1 MSKEKDQNSENKNYL
16 LDILNFEL
24 IPYDKIKNE
33 NYLPAI
39 QKSITQ
45 MNEEFSK
52 IISDKS
58 PLNLS
63 NFEKS
68 TFLFDQL
75 KIIYN
80 NKRRSDS
87 LDEDNLNKEEID
99 KLINETELS
108 IYTNKDL
115 FKKFKDIKEDELKTT
130 EDKYVYK
137 FHMRKFLENG
147 MFIADNEEK
156 LKKLKEIKINMASLI
171 SKYETNLIKDTNKF
185 ELNVNNEEDM
195 KEFPESIKTIARNLS
210 KEKGY
215 ENGYCFNLKFPSYS
229 PFMMYCCNRE
239 LRKKMYYAYNTKCYG
254 GENSNIELLS
264 EIVDLRQE
272 MAHIL
277 GFKNYNEYILSNR
290 MAKNEENINKFLQS
304 IIDKA
309 YPKAKKEYETLLNFA
324 KEYEKEN
331 NGNKNELDNLEL
343 WDVSYYSDKLKK
355 KLYNI
360 DSEELRKYF
369 PLNKVFE
376 KLFNLIYDLFEIKI
390 EKEEK
395 IKLFHNDIITFSM
408 WYKNNKMGYFYF
420 DLFPRNE
427 KTMGGWVYSLK
438 PKIMNKLP
446 IVGVNA
452 NIRKSATNKIEDTN
466 LSLWEAETIF
476 HETGHSL
483 HVILSE
489 TNYKSITGINV
500 LWDFLEMPSQLM
512 EEFFYEKKML
522 KEFDIPE
529 DLIERILK
537 VKNYNIGIGT
547 IRQIEFSKID
557 IKLHSG
563 IFKKGDDIEQFEKK
577 YGISVFKKPEGTC
590 IFCAFSHIFN
600 ATYDYSC
607 GYYSYMW
614 AEVLALDAYD
624 EFKKNENKK
633 EVAEK
638 YRKWILSKGGSD
650 DPEELFKKFKGRDFS
665 IEPFLKSK
673 GFIE

>member
-1 MSKEKDQNSENKNYL
+1 MSKGQSQNKNYL
-16 LDILNFEL
+16 LDILDYEL

-33 NYLPAI
+33 DYLPAF
-39 QKSITQ
+39 QKSITI
-45 MNEEFSK
+45 MNDEFSK
-52 IISDKS
+52 IISQKT

-63 NFEKS
+63 SFEKS

-75 KIIYN
+75 KSIYN

-87 LDEDNLNKEEID
+87 LDEENLHKEEID

-115 FKKFKDIKEDELKTT
+115 FNKFKELKEDEFKTT
-130 EDKYVYK
+130 EEKYVFK

-147 MFIADNEEK
+147 MFISENTEK
-156 LKKLKEIKINMASLI
+156 LERLKEIKIKMASLI

-185 ELNVNNEEDM
+185 ELNITNEEDM
-195 KEFPESIKTIARNLS
+195 KEFPESIKTIAKKCS

-215 ENGYCFNLKFPSYS
+215 ESGYCFTLKFPSYS
-229 PFMMYCCNRE
+229 PFMTYCCNRE
-239 LRKKMYYAYNTKCYG
+239 LRKKMYYAYNSKCYG
-254 GENSNIELLS
+254 GENSNIDLLS
-264 EIVDLRQE
+264 EIVELRQE

-277 GFKNYNEYILSNR
+277 GFNNYNEYILSNR
-290 MAKNEENINKFLQS
+290 MAKNEENIKKFQQS

-309 YPKAKKEYETLLNFA
+309 LPKAKEEYETLFNFA
-324 KEYEKEN
+324 KEYEKTN
-331 NGNKNELDNLEL
+331 NGKENALDNLEY
-343 WDVSYYSDKLKK
+343 WDLSYYSDKLKK

-376 KLFNLIYDLFEIKI
+376 ILFKLIYDLFEIKI
-390 EKEEK
+390 DREEK

-408 WYKNNKMGYFYF
+408 SYKNNKMGYFYF

-438 PKIMNKLP
+438 PKIINKLP

-452 NIRKSATNKIEDTN
+452 NIRRAATNKIEDTL

-483 HVILSE
+483 HIILSE

-512 EEFFYEKKML
+512 EQFFYEKEIL
-522 KEFDIPE
+522 KQFDIPE

-557 IKLHSG
+557 IMLHSG
-563 IFKKGDDIEQFEKK
+563 IFKKGDNIEEFERK
-577 YGISVFKKPEGTC
+577 YAISVFKKPEGTC
-590 IFCAFSHIFN
+590 HFCAFSHIFN

-614 AEVLALDAYD
+614 AEVLAFDAYD
-624 EFKKNENKK
+624 EFRKSDNKK
-633 EVAEK
+633 EVAER
-638 YRKWILSKGGSD
+638 YRKLILSKGGSD

-665 IEPFLKSK
+665 IEPFLRDK

>member
-1 MSKEKDQNSENKNYL
+1 MSEEQTQNKNYL
-16 LDILNFEL
+16 LDILNYEL
-24 IPYDKIKNE
+24 IPYDKIQNGD
-33 NYLPAI
+33 YLPAF
-39 QKSITQ
+39 QKSIND
-45 MNEEFSK
+45 MNESFSK
-52 IISDKS
+52 IISEKT

-68 TFLFDQL
+68 TFLFVQI
-75 KIIYN
+75 KTIYN

-87 LDEDNLNKEEID
+87 LDEENLHKEEID

-115 FKKFKDIKEDELKTT
+115 FKKFKELKKD
-130 EDKYVYK
+130 EFKKKEEKYVYK
-137 FHMRKFLENG
+137 YHMRKFLENG

-156 LKKLKEIKINMASLI
+156 LKKLKEIKIKIAALI

-185 ELNVNNEEDM
+185 DLNITNEEDM
-195 KEFPESIKTIARNLS
+195 KEFPESIKTIAKNCS

-215 ENGYCFNLKFPSYS
+215 ESGYCFTLKFPSYS

-239 LRKKMYYAYNTKCYG
+239 LRKKMYYAYNSKCYG
-254 GENSNIELLS
+254 GENSNIEIMS
-264 EIVDLRQE
+264 EIVELRQE
-272 MAHIL
+272 MSHIL
-277 GFKNYNEYILSNR
+277 GFKNYNEYVLSNR
-290 MAKNEENINKFLQS
+290 MAKNEENIDKFHES
-304 IIDKA
+304 IIEKA
-309 YPKAKKEYETLLNFA
+309 LPKAKKEYETLLNFA

-331 NGNKNELDNLEL
+331 NKNDIETLEL
-343 WDVSYYSDKLKK
+343 WDLSYYSDKLKK

-369 PLNKVFE
+369 PLNKVFQV
-376 KLFNLIYDLFEIKI
+376 LFKLIYDLLEIKI
-390 EKEEK
+390 EKEDK
-395 IKLFHNDIITFSM
+395 IKLFHDDIITFSM
-408 WYKNNKMGYFYF
+408 RYKNNKIGYFYF

-438 PKIMNKLP
+438 PKIINKLP

-452 NIRKSATNKIEDTN
+452 NNRRSVTNKIEETF
-466 LSLWEAETIF
+466 LSLREAETIF

-483 HVILSE
+483 HIILSE
-489 TNYKSITGINV
+489 TSYKSITGINV
-500 LWDFLEMPSQLM
+500 LWDFLETPSQLM
-512 EEFFYEKKML
+512 EEFFYEEEIL
-522 KEFDIPE
+522 KQFDIPQ

-537 VKNYNIGIGT
+537 AKNYNIGIGT
-547 IRQIEFSKID
+547 IRQIEYSNID

-563 IFKKGDDIEQFEKK
+563 IFKKGDNIEEFEKK
-577 YGISVFKKPEGTC
+577 YGIPLFKKPEGTC

-624 EFKKNENKK
+624 EFSKSKNKK

-638 YRKWILSKGGSD
+638 YKKWILSKGGSD
-650 DPEELFKKFKGRDFS
+650 DPEELFRQFKGRDFS
-665 IEPFLKSK
+665 IEPFLRKK

>member
-1 MSKEKDQNSENKNYL
+1 MSEEQSQNKNYL
-16 LDILNFEL
+16 LDILDYEL

-33 NYLPAI
+33 DYLPAF
-39 QKSITQ
+39 QKSITI
-45 MNEEFSK
+45 MNDEFSK
-52 IISDKS
+52 IIYQKT

-63 NFEKS
+63 SFEKS

-75 KIIYN
+75 KSIYN

-87 LDEDNLNKEEID
+87 LDEENLHKEEID

-115 FKKFKDIKEDELKTT
+115 FNKFKELKEDEFKTT
-130 EDKYVYK
+130 EEKYVFK

-147 MFIADNEEK
+147 MFISENTEK
-156 LKKLKEIKINMASLI
+156 LERLKEIKIKMASLI

-185 ELNVNNEEDM
+185 ELNITNEEDM
-195 KEFPESIKTIARNLS
+195 KEFPESIKTIAKKCS

-215 ENGYCFNLKFPSYS
+215 ESGYCFTLKFPSYS
-229 PFMMYCCNRE
+229 PFMTYCCNRE
-239 LRKKMYYAYNTKCYG
+239 LRKKMYYAYNSKCYG
-254 GENSNIELLS
+254 GENSNIDLLS
-264 EIVDLRQE
+264 EIVELRQE

-277 GFKNYNEYILSNR
+277 GFNNYNEYILSNR
-290 MAKNEENINKFLQS
+290 MAKNEENIKKFQQS

-309 YPKAKKEYETLLNFA
+309 LPKAKEEYETLFNFA
-324 KEYEKEN
+324 KEYEKTN
-331 NGNKNELDNLEL
+331 NGKENALDNLEY
-343 WDVSYYSDKLKK
+343 WDLSYYSDKLKK

-376 KLFNLIYDLFEIKI
+376 ILFKLIYDLFEIKI
-390 EKEEK
+390 DREEK

-408 WYKNNKMGYFYF
+408 SYKNNKMGYFYF

-438 PKIMNKLP
+438 PKIINKLP

-452 NIRKSATNKIEDTN
+452 NIRRAATNKIEDTL

-483 HVILSE
+483 HIILSE

-512 EEFFYEKKML
+512 EQFFYEKEIL
-522 KEFDIPE
+522 KQFDIPE

-557 IKLHSG
+557 IMLHSG
-563 IFKKGDDIEQFEKK
+563 IFKKGDNIEEFERK
-577 YGISVFKKPEGTC
+577 YAISVFKKPEGTC
-590 IFCAFSHIFN
+590 HFCAFSHIFN

-614 AEVLALDAYD
+614 AEVLAFDAYD
-624 EFKKNENKK
+624 EFRKSDNKK
-633 EVAEK
+633 EVAER
-638 YRKWILSKGGSD
+638 YRKLILSKGGSD

-665 IEPFLKSK
+665 IEPFLRDK

>member
-1 MSKEKDQNSENKNYL
+1 MSDKEINKNIL
-16 LDILNFEL
+16 LDILTYEL

-33 NYLPAI
+33 DYLPAF
-39 QKSITQ
+39 QESINI
-45 MNEEFSK
+45 MKDKFSK
-52 IISDKS
+52 LISDNS
-58 PLNLS
+58 PLDLS
-63 NFEKS
+63 AFEAS
-68 TFLFDQL
+68 TFLFDQI

-87 LDEDNLNKEEID
+87 LDEKDLHKEEID
-99 KLINETELS
+99 KLINETELY
-108 IYTNKDL
+108 IYTNKDI
-115 FKKFKDIKEDELKTT
+115 FKKFKELKEEEFKTT
-130 EDKYVYK
+130 EEKYAYK

-147 MFIADNEEK
+147 MFIEVEENLEK
-156 LKKLKEIKINMASLI
+156 LKKIKIKLASLI

-185 ELNVNNEEDM
+185 ELNITNEEDM
-195 KEFPESIKTIARNLS
+195 KEFPESIKTIAKKYS

-215 ENGYCFNLKFPSYS
+215 DTGYCFTLKYPSYS
-229 PFMMYCCNRE
+229 PFMIYCCNRE

-254 GENSNIELLS
+254 GENSNIELLA
-264 EIVDLRQE
+264 EIVELRQE
-272 MAHIL
+272 MAHLL

-290 MAKNEENINKFLQS
+290 MAKNEENINKFFET
-304 IIDKA
+304 IVDKA
-309 YPKAKKEYETLLNFA
+309 LPKAKKEYETLLNFA
-324 KEYEKEN
+324 KDYEKEN
-331 NGNKNELDNLEL
+331 NKKEIDSLEY
-343 WDVSYYSDKLKK
+343 WDLSYYSDKLKK

-395 IKLFHNDIITFSM
+395 IKLFHDDIITFSM
-408 WYKNNKMGYFYF
+408 WYKNNKIGYFYF

-452 NIRKSATNKIEDTN
+452 NIRRSVTNKIEDTL
-466 LSLWEAETIF
+466 LSLGEAETIF

-483 HVILSE
+483 HIILSE
-489 TNYKSITGINV
+489 TNFKSITGINV

-512 EEFFYEKKML
+512 EEFFYEEGML
-522 KEFDIPE
+522 KQFDIPQ

-537 VKNYNIGIGT
+537 VKNYNIGIAT

-563 IFKKGDDIEQFEKK
+563 IFKKGDNIEDFERK

-614 AEVLALDAYD
+614 AEVLAFDAYD
-624 EFKKNENKK
+624 EFRKNENKK
-633 EVAEK
+633 EIAK
-638 YRKWILSKGGSD
+638 RYREWILSKGGSD
-650 DPEELFKKFKGRDFS
+650 DPERLFKEFKGRDFS
-665 IEPFLKSK
+665 IEPFLKRK

>member
-1 MSKEKDQNSENKNYL
+1 MSDKEINKNIL
-16 LDILNFEL
+16 LDILTYEL

-33 NYLPAI
+33 DYLPAF
-39 QKSITQ
+39 QESINI
-45 MNEEFSK
+45 MKDKFSK
-52 IISDKS
+52 LISDNS
-58 PLNLS
+58 PLDLS
-63 NFEKS
+63 AFEAS
-68 TFLFDQL
+68 TFLFDQI

-87 LDEDNLNKEEID
+87 LDEKDLHKEEID
-99 KLINETELS
+99 KLINETELY
-108 IYTNKDL
+108 IYTNKDI
-115 FKKFKDIKEDELKTT
+115 FKKFKELKEEEFKTT
-130 EDKYVYK
+130 EEKYAYK

-147 MFIADNEEK
+147 MFIEVEENLEK
-156 LKKLKEIKINMASLI
+156 LKKIKIKLASLI

-185 ELNVNNEEDM
+185 ELNITNEEDM
-195 KEFPESIKTIARNLS
+195 KEFPESIKTIAKKYS

-215 ENGYCFNLKFPSYS
+215 DTGYCFTLKYPSYS
-229 PFMMYCCNRE
+229 PFMIYCCNRE

-254 GENSNIELLS
+254 GENSNIELLA
-264 EIVDLRQE
+264 EIVELRQE
-272 MAHIL
+272 MAHLL

-290 MAKNEENINKFLQS
+290 MAKNEENINKFFET
-304 IIDKA
+304 IVDKA
-309 YPKAKKEYETLLNFA
+309 LPKAKKEYETLLNFA
-324 KEYEKEN
+324 KDYEKEN
-331 NGNKNELDNLEL
+331 NKKEIDSLEY
-343 WDVSYYSDKLKK
+343 WDLSYYSDKLKK

-395 IKLFHNDIITFSM
+395 IKLFHDDIITFSM
-408 WYKNNKMGYFYF
+408 WYKNNKIGYFYF

-452 NIRKSATNKIEDTN
+452 NIRRSVTNKIEDTL
-466 LSLWEAETIF
+466 LSLGEAETIF

-483 HVILSE
+483 HIILSE
-489 TNYKSITGINV
+489 TNFKSITGINV

-512 EEFFYEKKML
+512 EEFFYEEGML
-522 KEFDIPE
+522 KQFDIPQ

-537 VKNYNIGIGT
+537 VKNYNIGIAT

-563 IFKKGDDIEQFEKK
+563 IFKKGDNIEDFERK

-614 AEVLALDAYD
+614 AEVLAFDAYD
-624 EFKKNENKK
+624 EFRKNENKK
-633 EVAEK
+633 EVAK
-638 YRKWILSKGGSD
+638 RYREWILSKGGSD
-650 DPEELFKKFKGRDFS
+650 DPERLFKEFKGRDFS
-665 IEPFLKSK
+665 IEPFLKRK

>member
-1 MSKEKDQNSENKNYL
+1 MSEDSNQNIHKNYL
-16 LDILNFEL
+16 LDILNYEL

-33 NYLPAI
+33 DYLPAF
-39 QKSITQ
+39 QKSIEII
-45 MNEEFSK
+45 NEEFSK
-52 IISDKS
+52 IVSKTT

-63 NFEKS
+63 DFEKS
-68 TFLFDQL
+68 TFLFDQI
-75 KIIYN
+75 KSIYN

-87 LDEDNLNKEEID
+87 LDEDNLHKEEID

-108 IYTNKDL
+108 IYTNKSL
-115 FKKFKDIKEDELKTT
+115 FNKFKELKEDDFKTK
-130 EDKYVYK
+130 EEKYVYK

-147 MFIADNEEK
+147 MLISDDEEK
-156 LKKLKEIKINMASLI
+156 LQKLKQLKIKIASLI

-185 ELNVNNEEDM
+185 ELNIINEEDM
-195 KEFPESIKTIARNLS
+195 KEFPESIKIIAKKCS

-215 ENGYCFNLKFPSYS
+215 ESGYCFTLKYPSYS
-229 PFMMYCCNRE
+229 PFMMYCSNRE
-239 LRKKMYYAYNTKCYG
+239 LRKKMYYAYNSKCFG
-254 GENSNIELLS
+254 GENSNIEIMS
-264 EIVDLRQE
+264 EIVELRQE

-290 MAKNEENINKFLQS
+290 MAKNEDNVNNFHKS
-304 IIDKA
+304 IIEKA
-309 YPKAKKEYETLLNFA
+309 LPKAKKEYNNLLNFA
-324 KEYEKEN
+324 REYEKEN
-331 NGNKNELDNLEL
+331 NGNEIEILEL

-408 WYKNNKMGYFYF
+408 WYKDNKIGYFYF

-438 PKIMNKLP
+438 PKIINKLP

-452 NIRKSATNKIEDTN
+452 NIRKSITNKIEDTL
-466 LSLWEAETIF
+466 LSLYEAETIF

-483 HVILSE
+483 HIILSE

-512 EEFFYEKKML
+512 EEFFMEEEML
-522 KEFDIPE
+522 KQFDIPQ
-529 DLIERILK
+529 DIIEKILK
-537 VKNYNIGIGT
+537 LKNFNIGIGT
-547 IRQIEFSKID
+547 IRQIEFSLID

-563 IFKKGDDIEQFEKK
+563 IFKKGDNIEEFEKK

-614 AEVLALDAYD
+614 AEVLALDGYD
-624 EFKKNENKK
+624 EFAKNKDKK
-633 EVAEK
+633 EVAER

-650 DPEELFKKFKGRDFS
+650 DPEELFRQFKGRDFS
-665 IEPFLKSK
+665 IEPFLKKK

>member
-1 MSKEKDQNSENKNYL
+1 MSDEHKNYL
-16 LDILNFEL
+16 LDILNYEL

-33 NYLPAI
+33 DYLPAF
-39 QKSITQ
+39 QKSIAD
-45 MNEEFSK
+45 MNNEFSK
-52 IISDKS
+52 LISDNS

-63 NFEKS
+63 AFEKS

-75 KIIYN
+75 KTIYN

-87 LDEDNLNKEEID
+87 LDEENLHKEEID

-115 FKKFKDIKEDELKTT
+115 FNKFKQLKEDEFKTT
-130 EDKYVYK
+130 EEKYVYK
-137 FHMRKFLENG
+137 FHIRKFLENG
-147 MFIADNEEK
+147 MFISENEEK
-156 LKKLKEIKINMASLI
+156 LKKLKEIKVKMASLI

-185 ELNVNNEEDM
+185 ELNVTNEEDM
-195 KEFPESIKTIARNLS
+195 KEFPESIKTIAKNLS

-215 ENGYCFNLKFPSYS
+215 ENGYCFNLKYPSYS

-254 GENSNIELLS
+254 GENSNIELLA
-264 EIVDLRQE
+264 EIVELRQE
-272 MAHIL
+272 LSHIL

-290 MAKNEENINKFLQS
+290 MAKNEENINKFQQS

-309 YPKAKKEYETLLNFA
+309 LPKAKKEYEILLNFA
-324 KEYEKEN
+324 KEYEAEN
-331 NGNKNELDNLEL
+331 NKNEINNLEL
-343 WDVSYYSDKLKK
+343 WDLSYYSNKLKK
-355 KLYNI
+355 KFYNI

-369 PLNKVFE
+369 PLNKVF
-376 KLFNLIYDLFEIKI
+376 KILFDLVYDLFEIKI

-395 IKLFHNDIITFSM
+395 VKLFHNDIITFSM
-408 WYKNNKMGYFYF
+408 WYKNNKIGYFYF

-438 PKIMNKLP
+438 PKIINKLP

-452 NIRKSATNKIEDTN
+452 NIRRSTTNKIDEAL
-466 LSLWEAETIF
+466 LSIYEAETIF

-483 HVILSE
+483 HIILSE

-512 EEFFYEKKML
+512 EEFFYEKEIL
-522 KEFDIPE
+522 KKFEIPD
-529 DLIERILK
+529 DLIEKIIK
-537 VKNYNIGIGT
+537 VKNFNVGIGT

-563 IFKKGDDIEQFEKK
+563 IFKKGDNIEEFEKK

-614 AEVLALDAYD
+614 AEVLAYDAYD
-624 EFKKNENKK
+624 EFAKNKNKK
-633 EVAEK
+633 EVAEN

-665 IEPFLKSK
+665 IEPFLRKK

>member
-1 MSKEKDQNSENKNYL
+1 MSEEQSQNKNYL
-16 LDILNFEL
+16 LDILDYEL

-33 NYLPAI
+33 DYLPAF
-39 QKSITQ
+39 QKSITI
-45 MNEEFSK
+45 MNDEFSK
-52 IISDKS
+52 IISQKT

-63 NFEKS
+63 SFEKS

-75 KIIYN
+75 KSIYN

-87 LDEDNLNKEEID
+87 LDEENLHKEEID

-115 FKKFKDIKEDELKTT
+115 FNKFKELKEDEFKTT
-130 EDKYVYK
+130 EEKYVFK

-147 MFIADNEEK
+147 MFISENTEK
-156 LKKLKEIKINMASLI
+156 LERLKEIKIKMASLI

-185 ELNVNNEEDM
+185 ELNITNEEDM
-195 KEFPESIKTIARNLS
+195 KEFPESIKTIAKKCS

-215 ENGYCFNLKFPSYS
+215 ESGYCFTLKFPSYS
-229 PFMMYCCNRE
+229 PFMTYCCNRE
-239 LRKKMYYAYNTKCYG
+239 LRKKMYYAYNSKCYG
-254 GENSNIELLS
+254 GENSNIDLLS
-264 EIVDLRQE
+264 EIVELRQE

-277 GFKNYNEYILSNR
+277 GFNNYNEYILSNR
-290 MAKNEENINKFLQS
+290 MAKNEENIKKFQQS

-309 YPKAKKEYETLLNFA
+309 LPKAKEEYETLFNFA
-324 KEYEKEN
+324 KEYEKTN
-331 NGNKNELDNLEL
+331 NGKENALDNLEY
-343 WDVSYYSDKLKK
+343 WDLSYYSDKLKK

-376 KLFNLIYDLFEIKI
+376 ILFKLIYDLFEIKI
-390 EKEEK
+390 DREEK

-408 WYKNNKMGYFYF
+408 SYKNNKMGYFYF

-438 PKIMNKLP
+438 PKIINKLP

-452 NIRKSATNKIEDTN
+452 NIRRAATNKIEDTL

-483 HVILSE
+483 HIILSE

-512 EEFFYEKKML
+512 EQFFYEKEIL
-522 KEFDIPE
+522 KQFDIPE

-557 IKLHSG
+557 IMLHSG
-563 IFKKGDDIEQFEKK
+563 IFKKGDNIEEFERK
-577 YGISVFKKPEGTC
+577 YAISVFKRPEGTC
-590 IFCAFSHIFN
+590 HFCAFSHIFN

-614 AEVLALDAYD
+614 AEVLAFDAYD
-624 EFKKNENKK
+624 EFRKSDNKK
-633 EVAEK
+633 EVAER
-638 YRKWILSKGGSD
+638 YRKLILSKGGSD
-650 DPEELFKKFKGRDFS
+650 DPEELFKKFKGREFS
-665 IEPFLKSK
+665 IEPFLRDK

>member
-1 MSKEKDQNSENKNYL
+1 MSDEHKNYL
-16 LDILNFEL
+16 LDILNYEL

-33 NYLPAI
+33 DYLPAF
-39 QKSITQ
+39 QKSIAD
-45 MNEEFSK
+45 MNNEFSK
-52 IISDKS
+52 LISDNS
-58 PLNLS
+58 PLNLAS
-63 NFEKS
+63 FEKS

-75 KIIYN
+75 KTIYN

-87 LDEDNLNKEEID
+87 LDEENLHKEEID

-115 FKKFKDIKEDELKTT
+115 FNKFKQLKEDEFKTT
-130 EDKYVYK
+130 EEKYVYK
-137 FHMRKFLENG
+137 FHIRKFLENG
-147 MFIADNEEK
+147 MFISENEEK
-156 LKKLKEIKINMASLI
+156 LKKLKEIKVKMASLI

-185 ELNVNNEEDM
+185 ELNVTNEEDM
-195 KEFPESIKTIARNLS
+195 KEFPESIKTIAKNLS

-215 ENGYCFNLKFPSYS
+215 ENGYCFNLKYPSYS

-254 GENSNIELLS
+254 GENSNIELLA
-264 EIVDLRQE
+264 EIVELRQE
-272 MAHIL
+272 LSHIL

-290 MAKNEENINKFLQS
+290 MAKNEENINKFQQS

-309 YPKAKKEYETLLNFA
+309 LPKAKKEYEILLNFA
-324 KEYEKEN
+324 KEYEAEN
-331 NGNKNELDNLEL
+331 NKNEINNLEL
-343 WDVSYYSDKLKK
+343 WDLSYYSNKLKK
-355 KLYNI
+355 KFYNI

-369 PLNKVFE
+369 PLNKVF
-376 KLFNLIYDLFEIKI
+376 KILFDLVYDLFEIKI

-395 IKLFHNDIITFSM
+395 VKLFHNDIITFSM
-408 WYKNNKMGYFYF
+408 WYKNNKIGYFYF

-438 PKIMNKLP
+438 PKIINKLP

-452 NIRKSATNKIEDTN
+452 NIRRSTTNKIDEAL
-466 LSLWEAETIF
+466 LSLYEAETIF

-483 HVILSE
+483 HIILSE

-512 EEFFYEKKML
+512 EEFFYEKEIL
-522 KEFDIPE
+522 KKFEIPD
-529 DLIERILK
+529 DLIEKIIK
-537 VKNYNIGIGT
+537 VKNFNVGIGT

-563 IFKKGDDIEQFEKK
+563 IFKKGDNIEEFEKK

-614 AEVLALDAYD
+614 AEVLAYDAYD
-624 EFKKNENKK
+624 EFAKNKNKK
-633 EVAEK
+633 EVAEN

-665 IEPFLKSK
+665 IEPFLRKK

>member
-1 MSKEKDQNSENKNYL
+1 MSDKEINKNIL
-16 LDILNFEL
+16 LDILTYEL

-33 NYLPAI
+33 DYLPAF
-39 QKSITQ
+39 QESINI
-45 MNEEFSK
+45 MKDKFSK
-52 IISDKS
+52 LISDNS
-58 PLNLS
+58 PLDLS
-63 NFEKS
+63 AFEAS
-68 TFLFDQL
+68 TFLFDQV

-87 LDEDNLNKEEID
+87 LDEKDLHKEEID
-99 KLINETELS
+99 KLINETELY
-108 IYTNKDL
+108 IYTNKDI
-115 FKKFKDIKEDELKTT
+115 FKKFKELKEEEFKTT
-130 EDKYVYK
+130 EEKYAYK

-147 MFIADNEEK
+147 MFIEVEENLEK
-156 LKKLKEIKINMASLI
+156 LKKIKIKLASLI

-185 ELNVNNEEDM
+185 ELNITNEEDM
-195 KEFPESIKTIARNLS
+195 KEFPESIKTIAKKYS

-215 ENGYCFNLKFPSYS
+215 DTGYCFTLKYPSYS
-229 PFMMYCCNRE
+229 PFMIYCCNRE

-254 GENSNIELLS
+254 GENSNIELLA
-264 EIVDLRQE
+264 EIVELRQE
-272 MAHIL
+272 MAHLL

-290 MAKNEENINKFLQS
+290 MAKNEENINKFFET
-304 IIDKA
+304 IVDKA
-309 YPKAKKEYETLLNFA
+309 LPKAKKEYETLLNFA
-324 KEYEKEN
+324 KDYEKEN
-331 NGNKNELDNLEL
+331 NKKEIDSLEY
-343 WDVSYYSDKLKK
+343 WDLSYYSDKLKK

-395 IKLFHNDIITFSM
+395 IKLFHDDIITFSM
-408 WYKNNKMGYFYF
+408 WYKNNKIGYFYF

-452 NIRKSATNKIEDTN
+452 NIRRSVTNKIEDTL
-466 LSLWEAETIF
+466 LSLGEAETIF

-483 HVILSE
+483 HIILSE
-489 TNYKSITGINV
+489 TNFKSITGINV

-512 EEFFYEKKML
+512 EEFFYEEGML
-522 KEFDIPE
+522 KQFDIPQ

-537 VKNYNIGIGT
+537 VKNYNIGIAT

-563 IFKKGDDIEQFEKK
+563 IFKKGDNIEDFERK

-614 AEVLALDAYD
+614 AEVLAFDAYD
-624 EFKKNENKK
+624 EFRKNENKK
-633 EVAEK
+633 EVAK
-638 YRKWILSKGGSD
+638 RYREWILSKGGSD
-650 DPEELFKKFKGRDFS
+650 DPERLFKEFKGRDFS
-665 IEPFLKSK
+665 IEPFLKRK

>member
-1 MSKEKDQNSENKNYL
+1 MSKGQSQNKNYL
-16 LDILNFEL
+16 LDILDYEL

-33 NYLPAI
+33 DYLPAF
-39 QKSITQ
+39 QKSITI
-45 MNEEFSK
+45 MNDEFSK
-52 IISDKS
+52 IISQKT

-63 NFEKS
+63 SFEKS

-75 KIIYN
+75 KSIYN

-87 LDEDNLNKEEID
+87 LDEENLHKEEID

-115 FKKFKDIKEDELKTT
+115 FNKFKELKEDEFKTT
-130 EDKYVYK
+130 EEKYVFK

-147 MFIADNEEK
+147 MFISENTEK
-156 LKKLKEIKINMASLI
+156 LERLKEIKIKMASLI

-185 ELNVNNEEDM
+185 ELNITNEEDM
-195 KEFPESIKTIARNLS
+195 KEFPESIKTIAKKCS

-215 ENGYCFNLKFPSYS
+215 ESGYCFTLKFPSYS
-229 PFMMYCCNRE
+229 PFMTYCCNRE
-239 LRKKMYYAYNTKCYG
+239 LRKKMYYAYNSKCYG
-254 GENSNIELLS
+254 GENSNIDLLS
-264 EIVDLRQE
+264 EIVELRQE

-277 GFKNYNEYILSNR
+277 GFNNYNEYILSNR
-290 MAKNEENINKFLQS
+290 MAKNEENIKKFQQS

-309 YPKAKKEYETLLNFA
+309 LPKAKEEYETLFNFA
-324 KEYEKEN
+324 KEYEKTN
-331 NGNKNELDNLEL
+331 NGKENALDNLEY
-343 WDVSYYSDKLKK
+343 WDLSYYSDKLKK

-376 KLFNLIYDLFEIKI
+376 ILFKLIYDLFEIKI
-390 EKEEK
+390 DREEK

-408 WYKNNKMGYFYF
+408 SYKNNKMGYFYF

-438 PKIMNKLP
+438 PKIINKLP

-452 NIRKSATNKIEDTN
+452 NIRRAATNKIEDTL

-483 HVILSE
+483 HIILSE

-512 EEFFYEKKML
+512 EQFFYEKEIL
-522 KEFDIPE
+522 KQFDIPE

-557 IKLHSG
+557 IMLHSG
-563 IFKKGDDIEQFEKK
+563 IFKKGDNIEEFERK
-577 YGISVFKKPEGTC
+577 YAISVFKRPEGTC
-590 IFCAFSHIFN
+590 HFCAFSHIFN

-614 AEVLALDAYD
+614 AEVLAFDAYD
-624 EFKKNENKK
+624 EFRKSDNKK
-633 EVAEK
+633 EVAER
-638 YRKWILSKGGSD
+638 YRKLILSKGGSD

-665 IEPFLKSK
+665 IEPFLRDK

>member
-1 MSKEKDQNSENKNYL
+1 MSDKEINKNIL
-16 LDILNFEL
+16 LDILTYEL

-33 NYLPAI
+33 DYLPAF
-39 QKSITQ
+39 QESINI
-45 MNEEFSK
+45 MKDKFSK
-52 IISDKS
+52 LISDNS
-58 PLNLS
+58 PLDLS
-63 NFEKS
+63 AFEAS
-68 TFLFDQL
+68 TFLFDQI

-87 LDEDNLNKEEID
+87 LDEKDLHKEEID
-99 KLINETELS
+99 KLINETELY
-108 IYTNKDL
+108 IYTNKDI
-115 FKKFKDIKEDELKTT
+115 FKKFKELKEEEFKTT
-130 EDKYVYK
+130 EEKYAYK

-147 MFIADNEEK
+147 MFIEVEENLEK
-156 LKKLKEIKINMASLI
+156 LKKIKIKLASLI

-185 ELNVNNEEDM
+185 ELNITNEEDM
-195 KEFPESIKTIARNLS
+195 KEFPESIKTIAKKYS

-215 ENGYCFNLKFPSYS
+215 DTGYCFTLKYPSYS
-229 PFMMYCCNRE
+229 PFMIYCCNRE

-254 GENSNIELLS
+254 GENSNIVLLA
-264 EIVDLRQE
+264 EIVELRQE
-272 MAHIL
+272 MAHLL

-290 MAKNEENINKFLQS
+290 MAKNEENINKFFET
-304 IIDKA
+304 IVDKA
-309 YPKAKKEYETLLNFA
+309 LPKAKKEYETLLNFA
-324 KEYEKEN
+324 KDYEKEN
-331 NGNKNELDNLEL
+331 NKKEIDSLEY
-343 WDVSYYSDKLKK
+343 WDLSYYSDKLKK

-395 IKLFHNDIITFSM
+395 IKLFHDDIITFSM
-408 WYKNNKMGYFYF
+408 WYKNNKIGYFYF

-452 NIRKSATNKIEDTN
+452 NIRRSVTNKIEDTL
-466 LSLWEAETIF
+466 LSLGEAETIF

-483 HVILSE
+483 HIILSE
-489 TNYKSITGINV
+489 TNFKSITGINV

-512 EEFFYEKKML
+512 EEFFYEKGML
-522 KEFDIPE
+522 KQFDIPQ

-537 VKNYNIGIGT
+537 VKNYNIGIAT

-563 IFKKGDDIEQFEKK
+563 IFKKGDNIEDFERK

-614 AEVLALDAYD
+614 AEVLAFDAYD
-624 EFKKNENKK
+624 EFRKNENKK
-633 EVAEK
+633 EVAK
-638 YRKWILSKGGSD
+638 RYREWILSKGGSD
-650 DPEELFKKFKGRDFS
+650 DPERLFKEFKGRDFS
-665 IEPFLKSK
+665 IEPFLKRK

>member
-1 MSKEKDQNSENKNYL
+1 MSEEQSQNKNYL
-16 LDILNFEL
+16 LDILDYEL

-33 NYLPAI
+33 DYLPAF
-39 QKSITQ
+39 QKSITI
-45 MNEEFSK
+45 MNDEFSK
-52 IISDKS
+52 IIYQKT

-63 NFEKS
+63 SFEKS

-75 KIIYN
+75 KSIYN

-87 LDEDNLNKEEID
+87 LDEENLHKEEID

-115 FKKFKDIKEDELKTT
+115 FNKFKELKEDEFKTT
-130 EDKYVYK
+130 EEKYVFK

-147 MFIADNEEK
+147 MFISENTEK
-156 LKKLKEIKINMASLI
+156 LERLKEIKIKMASLI

-185 ELNVNNEEDM
+185 ELNITNEEDM
-195 KEFPESIKTIARNLS
+195 KEFPESIKTIAKKCS

-215 ENGYCFNLKFPSYS
+215 ESGYCFTLKFPSYS
-229 PFMMYCCNRE
+229 PFMTYCCNRE
-239 LRKKMYYAYNTKCYG
+239 LRKKMYYAYNSKCYG
-254 GENSNIELLS
+254 GENSNIDLLS
-264 EIVDLRQE
+264 EIVELRQE

-277 GFKNYNEYILSNR
+277 GFNNYNEYILSNR
-290 MAKNEENINKFLQS
+290 MAKNEENIKKFQQS

-309 YPKAKKEYETLLNFA
+309 LPKAKEEYETLFNFA
-324 KEYEKEN
+324 KEYEKTN
-331 NGNKNELDNLEL
+331 NGKENALDNLEY
-343 WDVSYYSDKLKK
+343 WDLSYYSDKLKK

-376 KLFNLIYDLFEIKI
+376 ILFKLIYDLFEIKI
-390 EKEEK
+390 DREEK

-408 WYKNNKMGYFYF
+408 SYKNNKMGYFYF

-438 PKIMNKLP
+438 PKIINKLP

-452 NIRKSATNKIEDTN
+452 NIRRAATNKIEDTL

-483 HVILSE
+483 HIILSE

-512 EEFFYEKKML
+512 EQFFYEKEIL
-522 KEFDIPE
+522 KQFDIPE

-557 IKLHSG
+557 IMLHSG
-563 IFKKGDDIEQFEKK
+563 IFKKGDNIEEFERK
-577 YGISVFKKPEGTC
+577 YAISVFKKPEGTC
-590 IFCAFSHIFN
+590 HFCAFSHIFN

-614 AEVLALDAYD
+614 AEVLAFDAYD
-624 EFKKNENKK
+624 EFRKSDNKK
-633 EVAEK
+633 EVAER
-638 YRKWILSKGGSD
+638 YRKLILSKGGSD
-650 DPEELFKKFKGRDFS
+650 DPEELFKNFKGRDFS
-665 IEPFLKSK
+665 IEPFLRDK

>member
-1 MSKEKDQNSENKNYL
+1 MSEEPNQSIHKNYL
-16 LDILNFEL
+16 LDILNYEL
-24 IPYDKIKNE
+24 IPYDNIKNE
-33 NYLPAI
+33 DYLPAF
-39 QKSITQ
+39 QKSIDII
-45 MNEEFSK
+45 NEEFSK
-52 IISDKS
+52 IVSKS
-58 PLNLS
+58 TPLNLS
-63 NFEKS
+63 DFEKS
-68 TFLFDQL
+68 TFLFDQI
-75 KIIYN
+75 KSIYN

-87 LDEDNLNKEEID
+87 LDEDNLHKEEID

-108 IYTNKDL
+108 IYTNKSL
-115 FKKFKDIKEDELKTT
+115 FNKFKELKEDDFKTK
-130 EDKYVYK
+130 EEKYVYK

-147 MFIADNEEK
+147 MLISNDEEK
-156 LKKLKEIKINMASLI
+156 LQKLKQIKIKIASLI

-185 ELNVNNEEDM
+185 ELNITNEEDM
-195 KEFPESIKTIARNLS
+195 KEFPESIKIIAKNCS

-215 ENGYCFNLKFPSYS
+215 ESGYCFTLKYPSYS
-229 PFMMYCCNRE
+229 PFMMYCSNRE
-239 LRKKMYYAYNTKCYG
+239 LRKKMYYAYNSKCFG
-254 GENSNIELLS
+254 GENSNIEIMS
-264 EIVDLRQE
+264 QIVELRQE

-290 MAKNEENINKFLQS
+290 MAKNEDNVNNFHKS
-304 IIDKA
+304 IIDRA
-309 YPKAKKEYETLLNFA
+309 LPKAKKEYDNLLNFA
-324 KEYEKEN
+324 REYEKEN
-331 NGNKNELDNLEL
+331 NRKEIEALEL
-343 WDVSYYSDKLKK
+343 WDMSYYSDKLKK

-369 PLNKVFE
+369 PLNQVFE

-408 WYKNNKMGYFYF
+408 WYKDNKIGYFYF

-438 PKIMNKLP
+438 PKIINKLP

-452 NIRKSATNKIEDTN
+452 NIRKSVTNKIEDTL
-466 LSLWEAETIF
+466 LSLYEAETIF

-483 HVILSE
+483 HIILSE
-489 TNYKSITGINV
+489 TNFKSITGINV

-512 EEFFYEKKML
+512 EEFFMEEEML
-522 KEFDIPE
+522 KQFDIPQ
-529 DLIERILK
+529 DIIEKILK
-537 VKNYNIGIGT
+537 LKNFNIGIGT
-547 IRQIEFSKID
+547 IRQIEFSQID

-563 IFKKGDDIEQFEKK
+563 IFKKGDNIEEFEKK

-614 AEVLALDAYD
+614 AEVLALDGYD
-624 EFKKNENKK
+624 EFVKNKDKK
-633 EVAEK
+633 EVAERYK
-638 YRKWILSKGGSD
+638 KWILSKGGSD
-650 DPEELFKKFKGRDFS
+650 DPEELFRQFKGRDFS
-665 IEPFLKSK
+665 IEPFLKKK

>member
-1 MSKEKDQNSENKNYL
+1 MSEEPNKSEHKNYL
-16 LDILNFEL
+16 IDILNYEL

-33 NYLPAI
+33 DYLPAF
-39 QKSITQ
+39 QKSIDII
-45 MNEEFSK
+45 NESFSK
-52 IISDKS
+52 IISENS
-58 PLNLS
+58 SLNLS
-63 NFEKS
+63 DFEKS
-68 TFLFDQL
+68 TFLFDQI
-75 KIIYN
+75 KSIYN

-87 LDEDNLNKEEID
+87 LDEENLHKEEID

-108 IYTNKDL
+108 IYTNKSL
-115 FKKFKDIKEDELKTT
+115 FNKFKELKEENFKTK
-130 EDKYVYK
+130 EEKYVYK

-147 MFIADNEEK
+147 MFISDDEEK
-156 LKKLKEIKINMASLI
+156 LKKLKQIKIKLASLI

-185 ELNVNNEEDM
+185 ELNVTNEEDM
-195 KEFPESIKTIARNLS
+195 KEFPESIKTIAKNCS

-215 ENGYCFNLKFPSYS
+215 ETGYCFTLKYPSYS
-229 PFMMYCCNRE
+229 PFMMYCCNRD
-239 LRKKMYYAYNTKCYG
+239 LRKKMYYGYNTKCFG
-254 GENSNIELLS
+254 GENSNIEIMS
-264 EIVDLRQE
+264 EIVELRQE
-272 MAHIL
+272 MSHIL

-290 MAKNEENINKFLQS
+290 MAKNEENINNFHQS

-309 YPKAKKEYETLLNFA
+309 LPKAKKEYDTLLNFA
-324 KEYEKEN
+324 REYDKEN
-331 NGNKNELDNLEL
+331 NRNEIDTLEL
-343 WDVSYYSDKLKK
+343 WDTSYYSDKLKK

-408 WYKNNKMGYFYF
+408 WYNNNKIGYFYF

-438 PKIMNKLP
+438 PKIINKLP

-452 NIRKSATNKIEDTN
+452 NIRRSMTNKIEDTL
-466 LSLWEAETIF
+466 LSLYEAETIF

-489 TNYKSITGINV
+489 TNFKSITGINV

-512 EEFFYEKKML
+512 EEFFMEEEML
-522 KEFDIPE
+522 KQFDIPQE
-529 DLIERILK
+529 IIEKILK
-537 VKNYNIGIGT
+537 LKNFNIGIGT

-557 IKLHSG
+557 IMLHSG
-563 IFKKGDDIEQFEKK
+563 IFKKGDNIEEFEKK
-577 YGISVFKKPEGTC
+577 YGISVFKKPKGTC
-590 IFCAFSHIFN
+590 IFCSFSHIFN

-614 AEVLALDAYD
+614 AEVLALDGYD
-624 EFKKNENKK
+624 EFEKNKDKK
-633 EVAEK
+633 EVAK
-638 YRKWILSKGGSD
+638 RYRKWILSKGGSD
-650 DPEELFKKFKGRDFS
+650 DPEELFRQFKGRDFS
-665 IEPFLKSK
+665 IEPFLKKK
-673 GFIE
+673 GFIK

>member
-1 MSKEKDQNSENKNYL
+1 MSKGQSQNKNYL
-16 LDILNFEL
+16 LDILDYEL

-33 NYLPAI
+33 DYLPAF
-39 QKSITQ
+39 QKSIAI
-45 MNEEFSK
+45 MNDEFSK
-52 IISDKS
+52 IISQKT

-63 NFEKS
+63 SFEKS

-75 KIIYN
+75 KSIYN

-87 LDEDNLNKEEID
+87 LDEENLHKEEID

-115 FKKFKDIKEDELKTT
+115 FNKFKELKEDEFKTT
-130 EDKYVYK
+130 EEKYVFK

-147 MFIADNEEK
+147 MFISENTEK
-156 LKKLKEIKINMASLI
+156 LERLKEIKIKMASLI

-185 ELNVNNEEDM
+185 ELNITNEEDM
-195 KEFPESIKTIARNLS
+195 KEFPESIKTIAKKCS

-215 ENGYCFNLKFPSYS
+215 ESGYCFTLKFPSYS
-229 PFMMYCCNRE
+229 PFMTYCCNRE
-239 LRKKMYYAYNTKCYG
+239 LRKKMYYAYNSKCYG
-254 GENSNIELLS
+254 GENSNIDLLS
-264 EIVDLRQE
+264 EIVELRQE

-277 GFKNYNEYILSNR
+277 GFNNYNEYILSNR
-290 MAKNEENINKFLQS
+290 MAKNEENIKKFQQS

-309 YPKAKKEYETLLNFA
+309 LPKAKEEYETLFNFA
-324 KEYEKEN
+324 KEYEKTN
-331 NGNKNELDNLEL
+331 NGKENALDNLEY
-343 WDVSYYSDKLKK
+343 WDLSYYSDKLKK

-376 KLFNLIYDLFEIKI
+376 ILFKLIYDLFEIKI
-390 EKEEK
+390 DREEK

-408 WYKNNKMGYFYF
+408 SYKNNKMGYFYF

-438 PKIMNKLP
+438 PKIINKLP

-452 NIRKSATNKIEDTN
+452 NIRRAATNKIEDTL

-483 HVILSE
+483 HIILSE

-512 EEFFYEKKML
+512 EQFFYEKEIL
-522 KEFDIPE
+522 KQFDIPE

-557 IKLHSG
+557 IMLHSG
-563 IFKKGDDIEQFEKK
+563 IFKKGDNIEEFERK
-577 YGISVFKKPEGTC
+577 YAISVFKKPEGTC
-590 IFCAFSHIFN
+590 HFCAFSHIFN

-614 AEVLALDAYD
+614 AEVLAFDAYD
-624 EFKKNENKK
+624 EFRKSDNKK
-633 EVAEK
+633 EVAER
-638 YRKWILSKGGSD
+638 YRKLILSKGGSD

-665 IEPFLKSK
+665 IEPFLRDK

>member
-1 MSKEKDQNSENKNYL
+1 MSKGQSQNKNYL
-16 LDILNFEL
+16 LDILDYEL

-33 NYLPAI
+33 DYLPAF
-39 QKSITQ
+39 QKSITI
-45 MNEEFSK
+45 MNDEFSK
-52 IISDKS
+52 IIYQKT

-63 NFEKS
+63 SFEKS

-75 KIIYN
+75 KSIYN

-87 LDEDNLNKEEID
+87 LDEENLHKEEID

-115 FKKFKDIKEDELKTT
+115 FNKFKELKEDEFKTT
-130 EDKYVYK
+130 EEKYVFK

-147 MFIADNEEK
+147 MFISENTEK
-156 LKKLKEIKINMASLI
+156 LERLKEIKIKMASLI

-185 ELNVNNEEDM
+185 ELNITNEEDM
-195 KEFPESIKTIARNLS
+195 KEFPESIKTIAKKCS

-215 ENGYCFNLKFPSYS
+215 ESGYCFTLKFPSYS
-229 PFMMYCCNRE
+229 PFMTYCCNRE
-239 LRKKMYYAYNTKCYG
+239 LRKKMYYAYNSKCYG
-254 GENSNIELLS
+254 GENSNIDLLS
-264 EIVDLRQE
+264 EIVELRQE

-277 GFKNYNEYILSNR
+277 GFNNYNEYILSNR
-290 MAKNEENINKFLQS
+290 MAKNEENIKKFQQS

-309 YPKAKKEYETLLNFA
+309 LPKAKEEYETLFNFA
-324 KEYEKEN
+324 KEYEKTN
-331 NGNKNELDNLEL
+331 NGKENALDNLEY
-343 WDVSYYSDKLKK
+343 WDLSYYSDKLKK

-376 KLFNLIYDLFEIKI
+376 ILFKLIYDLFEIKI
-390 EKEEK
+390 DREEK

-408 WYKNNKMGYFYF
+408 SYKNNKMGYFYF

-438 PKIMNKLP
+438 PKIINKLP

-452 NIRKSATNKIEDTN
+452 NIRRAATNKIEDTL

-483 HVILSE
+483 HIILSE

-512 EEFFYEKKML
+512 EQFFYEKEIL
-522 KEFDIPE
+522 KQFDIPE

-557 IKLHSG
+557 IMLHSG
-563 IFKKGDDIEQFEKK
+563 IFKKGDNIEEFERK
-577 YGISVFKKPEGTC
+577 YAISVFKKPEGTC
-590 IFCAFSHIFN
+590 HFCAFSHIFN

-614 AEVLALDAYD
+614 AEVLAFDAYD
-624 EFKKNENKK
+624 EFRKSDNKK
-633 EVAEK
+633 EVAER
-638 YRKWILSKGGSD
+638 YRKLILSKGGSD
-650 DPEELFKKFKGRDFS
+650 DPEELFKKFKGREFS
-665 IEPFLKSK
+665 IEPFLRDK

>member
-1 MSKEKDQNSENKNYL
+1 MSEEKSKNYL
-16 LDILNFEL
+16 LDILDYEL

-33 NYLPAI
+33 DYLPAF
-39 QKSITQ
+39 KESISM
-45 MNEEFSK
+45 MNNEFSK
-52 IISDKS
+52 LISQES

-63 NFEKS
+63 SFEKC

-87 LDEDNLNKEEID
+87 LDEENLHKEEID

-115 FKKFKDIKEDELKTT
+115 FKKFKELKEEEFKTT
-130 EDKYVYK
+130 EEKYVYK

-147 MFIADNEEK
+147 MFISDDDKK
-156 LKKLKEIKINMASLI
+156 LERLKEIKVKMASLI
-171 SKYETNLIKDTNKF
+171 SKYETNLIKDMNKF
-185 ELNVNNEEDM
+185 DLNVTNEEDM
-195 KEFPESIKTIARNLS
+195 KEFPESIKTIAKQCS

-215 ENGYCFNLKFPSYS
+215 ENGYCFTLKFPSYS

-239 LRKKMYYAYNTKCYG
+239 LRKKMYYASNTKCYG
-254 GENSNIELLS
+254 GENSNIEILS

-272 MAHIL
+272 LAHIL

-290 MAKNEENINKFLQS
+290 MAKNEENVKKFQQD

-309 YPKAKKEYETLLNFA
+309 LPKAKEEYETLLNFA
-324 KEYEKEN
+324 KEYEKNKKEN
-331 NGNKNELDNLEL
+331 EKKTNIENLEY
-343 WDVSYYSDKLKK
+343 WDLSYYSDKLRK

-369 PLNKVFE
+369 PLNKVFQI
-376 KLFNLIYDLFEIKI
+376 LFKLIYDLFEIKI
-390 EKEEK
+390 NREET
-395 IKLFHNDIITFSM
+395 ITLFHKDIITFSM
-408 WYKNNKMGYFYF
+408 WYQNNKIGYFYF

-452 NIRKSATNKIEDTN
+452 NIRRSATNKIEDTL
-466 LSLWEAETIF
+466 LSLGEADTIF

-512 EEFFYEKKML
+512 EEFFYEKETL
-522 KEFDIPE
+522 KQFDIPE

-537 VKNYNIGIGT
+537 VKNYNVGIGT

-557 IKLHSG
+557 IMLHSG
-563 IFKKGDDIEQFEKK
+563 IFKTGDNIEEFERKN
-577 YGISVFKKPEGTC
+577 GISIFKKPEGTC

-624 EFKKNENKK
+624 EFKKSANEKKK
-633 EVAEK
+633 EVAER
-638 YRKWILSKGGSD
+638 YRKFILSKGGSD
-650 DPEELFKKFKGRDFS
+650 DPEELFIKFKGRHFS
-665 IEPFLKSK
+665 IEPFLRSK

>member
-1 MSKEKDQNSENKNYL
+1 MSTEPTQDSSTNNYL

-33 NYLPAI
+33 DYLPAFK
-39 QKSITQ
+39 KSISL

-52 IISDKS
+52 IISKNT

-63 NFEKS
+63 DFEKS
-68 TFLFDQL
+68 TFLFDQI

-87 LDEDNLNKEEID
+87 LDEKNLHKEEID

-115 FKKFKDIKEDELKTT
+115 FKKFKELKEEDFKTT
-130 EDKYVYK
+130 EEKYVYK

-147 MFIADNEEK
+147 MFISEDEEK
-156 LKKLKEIKINMASLI
+156 LKKLKEIKIQIASLI

-185 ELNVNNEEDM
+185 ELNVTNEEDM
-195 KEFPESIKTIARNLS
+195 KEFPESIKTISKKLS

-215 ENGYCFNLKFPSYS
+215 ETGYCFTLKFPSYS

-239 LRKKMYYAYNTKCYG
+239 LRKKMYYAYNSKCYG
-254 GENSNIELLS
+254 GENSNIDLMS
-264 EIVDLRQE
+264 EIVELRQE

-290 MAKNEENINKFLQS
+290 MAKNEENINKFHQS

-309 YPKAKKEYETLLNFA
+309 LPKAKKEYETLLNFA

-331 NGNKNELDNLEL
+331 NKNEIESLEL
-343 WDVSYYSDKLKK
+343 WDLSYYSDKLKK

-369 PLNKVFE
+369 PLNKVFQ
-376 KLFNLIYDLFEIKI
+376 KLFDLIYDLFEIKI

-408 WYKNNKMGYFYF
+408 WYKNKKMGYFYF

-452 NIRKSATNKIEDTN
+452 NIRKPATNKIDDTL
-466 LSLWEAETIF
+466 LSLYEAETIF

-500 LWDFLEMPSQLM
+500 LWDFLETPSQLM
-512 EEFFYEKKML
+512 EEFFYEKEIL
-522 KEFDIPE
+522 NQFDIPQ

-537 VKNYNIGIGT
+537 VKNFNVGIGT
-547 IRQIEFSKID
+547 IRQIEFSIID

-563 IFKKGDDIEQFEKK
+563 IFKKGDNIEEFERK
-577 YGISVFKKPEGTC
+577 YGISIFKKPERTC

-624 EFKKNENKK
+624 EFGKSKDKK
-633 EVAEK
+633 EVAER

-650 DPEELFKKFKGRDFS
+650 DPEELFRKFKGRDFS
-665 IEPFLKSK
+665 IEPFLKKK

>member
-1 MSKEKDQNSENKNYL
+1 MSDKEINKNIL
-16 LDILNFEL
+16 LDILTYEL

-33 NYLPAI
+33 DYLPAF
-39 QKSITQ
+39 QESINI
-45 MNEEFSK
+45 MKDKFSK
-52 IISDKS
+52 LISDNS
-58 PLNLS
+58 PLDLS
-63 NFEKS
+63 AFEAS
-68 TFLFDQL
+68 TFLFDQI

-87 LDEDNLNKEEID
+87 LDEKDLHKEEID
-99 KLINETELS
+99 KLINETELY
-108 IYTNKDL
+108 IYTNKDI
-115 FKKFKDIKEDELKTT
+115 FKKFKELKEEEFKTT
-130 EDKYVYK
+130 EEKYAYK

-147 MFIADNEEK
+147 MFIEVEENLEK
-156 LKKLKEIKINMASLI
+156 LKKIKIKLASLI

-185 ELNVNNEEDM
+185 ELNITNEEDM
-195 KEFPESIKTIARNLS
+195 KEFPESIKTIAKKYS

-215 ENGYCFNLKFPSYS
+215 DTGYCFTLKYPSYS
-229 PFMMYCCNRE
+229 PFMIYCCNRE

-254 GENSNIELLS
+254 GENSNIELLA
-264 EIVDLRQE
+264 EIVELRQE
-272 MAHIL
+272 MAHLL

-290 MAKNEENINKFLQS
+290 MAKNEENINKFFET
-304 IIDKA
+304 IVDKA
-309 YPKAKKEYETLLNFA
+309 LPKAKKEYETLLNFA
-324 KEYEKEN
+324 KDYEKEN
-331 NGNKNELDNLEL
+331 NKKEIDSLEY
-343 WDVSYYSDKLKK
+343 WDLSYYSDKLKK

-395 IKLFHNDIITFSM
+395 IKLFHDDIITFSM
-408 WYKNNKMGYFYF
+408 WYKNNKIGYFYF

-452 NIRKSATNKIEDTN
+452 NIRRSVTNKIEDTL
-466 LSLWEAETIF
+466 LSLGEAETIF

-483 HVILSE
+483 HIILSE
-489 TNYKSITGINV
+489 TNFKSITGINV

-512 EEFFYEKKML
+512 EEFFYEEGMQKQ
-522 KEFDIPE
+522 FDIPQ

-537 VKNYNIGIGT
+537 VKNYNIGIAT

-563 IFKKGDDIEQFEKK
+563 IFKKGDNIEDFERK

-614 AEVLALDAYD
+614 AEVLAFDAYD
-624 EFKKNENKK
+624 EFRKNENKK
-633 EVAEK
+633 EVAK
-638 YRKWILSKGGSD
+638 RYREWILSKGGSD
-650 DPEELFKKFKGRDFS
+650 DPERLFKEFKGRDFS
-665 IEPFLKSK
+665 IEPFLKRK

>member
-1 MSKEKDQNSENKNYL
+1 MSKGQSQNKNYL
-16 LDILNFEL
+16 LDISDYEL

-33 NYLPAI
+33 DYLPAF
-39 QKSITQ
+39 QKSITI
-45 MNEEFSK
+45 MNDEFSK
-52 IISDKS
+52 IISQKT

-63 NFEKS
+63 SFEKS

-75 KIIYN
+75 KSIYN

-87 LDEDNLNKEEID
+87 LDEENLHKEEID

-115 FKKFKDIKEDELKTT
+115 FNKFKELKEDEFKTT
-130 EDKYVYK
+130 EEKYVFK

-147 MFIADNEEK
+147 MFISENTEK
-156 LKKLKEIKINMASLI
+156 LERLKEIKIKMASLI

-185 ELNVNNEEDM
+185 ELNITNEEDM
-195 KEFPESIKTIARNLS
+195 KEFPESIKTIAKKCS

-215 ENGYCFNLKFPSYS
+215 ESGYCFTLKFPSYS
-229 PFMMYCCNRE
+229 PFMTYCCNRE
-239 LRKKMYYAYNTKCYG
+239 LRKKMYYAYNSKCYG
-254 GENSNIELLS
+254 GVNSNIDLLS
-264 EIVDLRQE
+264 EIVELRQE

-277 GFKNYNEYILSNR
+277 GFNNYNEYILSNR
-290 MAKNEENINKFLQS
+290 MAKNEENIKKFQQS

-309 YPKAKKEYETLLNFA
+309 LPKAKEEYETLFNFA
-324 KEYEKEN
+324 KEYEKTN
-331 NGNKNELDNLEL
+331 NGKENALDNLEY
-343 WDVSYYSDKLKK
+343 WDLSYYSDKLKK

-376 KLFNLIYDLFEIKI
+376 ILFKLIYDLFEIKI
-390 EKEEK
+390 DREEK

-408 WYKNNKMGYFYF
+408 SYKNNKMGYFYF

-438 PKIMNKLP
+438 PKIINKLP

-452 NIRKSATNKIEDTN
+452 NIRRAATNKIEDTL

-483 HVILSE
+483 HIILSE

-512 EEFFYEKKML
+512 EQFFYEKEIL
-522 KEFDIPE
+522 KQFDIPE

-557 IKLHSG
+557 IMLHSG
-563 IFKKGDDIEQFEKK
+563 IFKKGDNIEEFERK
-577 YGISVFKKPEGTC
+577 YAISVFKRPEGTC
-590 IFCAFSHIFN
+590 HFCAFSHIFN

-614 AEVLALDAYD
+614 AEVLAFDAYD
-624 EFKKNENKK
+624 EFRKSDNKK
-633 EVAEK
+633 EVAER
-638 YRKWILSKGGSD
+638 YRKLILSKGGSD

-665 IEPFLKSK
+665 IEPFLRDK

>member
-1 MSKEKDQNSENKNYL
+1 MSEEQSQNKNYL
-16 LDILNFEL
+16 LDILDYEL

-33 NYLPAI
+33 DYLPAF
-39 QKSITQ
+39 QKSITI
-45 MNEEFSK
+45 MNDEFSK
-52 IISDKS
+52 IISQKT

-63 NFEKS
+63 SFEKS

-75 KIIYN
+75 KSIYN

-87 LDEDNLNKEEID
+87 LDEENLHKEEID

-115 FKKFKDIKEDELKTT
+115 FNKFKELKEDEFKTT
-130 EDKYVYK
+130 EEKYVFK

-147 MFIADNEEK
+147 MFISENTEK
-156 LKKLKEIKINMASLI
+156 LERLKEIKIKMASLI

-185 ELNVNNEEDM
+185 ELNITNEEDM
-195 KEFPESIKTIARNLS
+195 KEFPESIKTIAKKCS

-215 ENGYCFNLKFPSYS
+215 ESGYCFTLKFPSYS
-229 PFMMYCCNRE
+229 PFMTYCCNRE
-239 LRKKMYYAYNTKCYG
+239 LRKKMYYAYNSKCYG
-254 GENSNIELLS
+254 GENSNIDLLS
-264 EIVDLRQE
+264 EIVELRQE

-277 GFKNYNEYILSNR
+277 GFNNYNEYILSNR
-290 MAKNEENINKFLQS
+290 MAKNEENIKKFQQS

-309 YPKAKKEYETLLNFA
+309 LPKAKEEYETLFNFA
-324 KEYEKEN
+324 KEYEKTN
-331 NGNKNELDNLEL
+331 NGKENALDNLEY
-343 WDVSYYSDKLKK
+343 WDLSYYSDKLKK

-376 KLFNLIYDLFEIKI
+376 ILFKLIYDLFEIKI
-390 EKEEK
+390 DREEK

-408 WYKNNKMGYFYF
+408 SYKNNKMGYFYF

-438 PKIMNKLP
+438 PKIINKLP

-452 NIRKSATNKIEDTN
+452 NIRRAATNKIEDTL

-483 HVILSE
+483 HIILSE

-512 EEFFYEKKML
+512 EQFFYEKEIL
-522 KEFDIPE
+522 KQFDIPE

-557 IKLHSG
+557 IMLHSG
-563 IFKKGDDIEQFEKK
+563 IFKKGDNIEEFERK
-577 YGISVFKKPEGTC
+577 YAISVFKKPEGTC
-590 IFCAFSHIFN
+590 HFCAFSHIFN

-614 AEVLALDAYD
+614 AEVLAFDAYD
-624 EFKKNENKK
+624 EFRKSDNKK
-633 EVAEK
+633 EVAER
-638 YRKWILSKGGSD
+638 YRKLILSKGGSD

-665 IEPFLKSK
+665 IEPFLRDK

>member
-1 MSKEKDQNSENKNYL
+1 MSDKEINKNIL
-16 LDILNFEL
+16 LDILTYEL

-33 NYLPAI
+33 DYLPAF
-39 QKSITQ
+39 QESINI
-45 MNEEFSK
+45 MKDKFSK
-52 IISDKS
+52 LISDNS
-58 PLNLS
+58 PLDLS
-63 NFEKS
+63 AFEAS
-68 TFLFDQL
+68 TFLFDQI

-87 LDEDNLNKEEID
+87 LDEKDLHKEEID
-99 KLINETELS
+99 KLINETELY
-108 IYTNKDL
+108 IYTNKDI
-115 FKKFKDIKEDELKTT
+115 FKKFKELKEEEFKTT
-130 EDKYVYK
+130 EEKYAYK

-147 MFIADNEEK
+147 MFIEVEENLEK
-156 LKKLKEIKINMASLI
+156 LKKIKIKLASLI

-185 ELNVNNEEDM
+185 ELNITNEEDM
-195 KEFPESIKTIARNLS
+195 KEFPESIKTIAKKYS

-215 ENGYCFNLKFPSYS
+215 DTGYCFTLKYPSYS
-229 PFMMYCCNRE
+229 PFMIYCCNRE

-254 GENSNIELLS
+254 GENSNIELLA
-264 EIVDLRQE
+264 EIVELRQE
-272 MAHIL
+272 MAHLL

-290 MAKNEENINKFLQS
+290 MAKNEENINKFFET
-304 IIDKA
+304 IVDKA
-309 YPKAKKEYETLLNFA
+309 LPKAKKEYETLLNFA
-324 KEYEKEN
+324 KDYEKEN
-331 NGNKNELDNLEL
+331 NKKEIDSLEYLDL
-343 WDVSYYSDKLKK
+343 SYYSDKLKK

-395 IKLFHNDIITFSM
+395 IKLFHDDIITFSM
-408 WYKNNKMGYFYF
+408 WYKNNKIGYFYF

-452 NIRKSATNKIEDTN
+452 NIRRSVTNKIEDTL
-466 LSLWEAETIF
+466 LSLGEAETIF

-483 HVILSE
+483 HIILSE
-489 TNYKSITGINV
+489 TNFKSITGINV

-512 EEFFYEKKML
+512 EEFFYEEGML
-522 KEFDIPE
+522 KQFDIPQ

-537 VKNYNIGIGT
+537 VKNYNIGIAT

-563 IFKKGDDIEQFEKK
+563 IFKKGDNIEDFERK

-614 AEVLALDAYD
+614 AEVLAFDAYD
-624 EFKKNENKK
+624 EFRKNENKK
-633 EVAEK
+633 EIAK
-638 YRKWILSKGGSD
+638 RYREWILSKGGSD
-650 DPEELFKKFKGRDFS
+650 DPERLFKEFKGRDFS
-665 IEPFLKSK
+665 IEPFLKRK
-673 GFIE
+673 GFMV

>member
-1 MSKEKDQNSENKNYL
+1 MSDKEINKNIL
-16 LDILNFEL
+16 LDILTYEL
-24 IPYDKIKNE
+24 IPYDRIKNE
-33 NYLPAI
+33 DYLPAF
-39 QKSITQ
+39 QESINI
-45 MNEEFSK
+45 MKDKFSK
-52 IISDKS
+52 LISDNS
-58 PLNLS
+58 PLDLS
-63 NFEKS
+63 AFEAS
-68 TFLFDQL
+68 TFLFDQI

-87 LDEDNLNKEEID
+87 LDEKDLHKEEID
-99 KLINETELS
+99 KLINETELY
-108 IYTNKDL
+108 IYTNKDI
-115 FKKFKDIKEDELKTT
+115 FKKFKELKEEEFKTT
-130 EDKYVYK
+130 EEKYAYK

-147 MFIADNEEK
+147 MFIEVEENLEK
-156 LKKLKEIKINMASLI
+156 LKKIKIKLASLI

-185 ELNVNNEEDM
+185 ELNITNEEDM
-195 KEFPESIKTIARNLS
+195 KEFPESIKTIAKKYS

-215 ENGYCFNLKFPSYS
+215 DTGYCFTLKYPSYS
-229 PFMMYCCNRE
+229 PFMIYCCNRE

-254 GENSNIELLS
+254 GENSNIVLLA
-264 EIVDLRQE
+264 EIVELRQE
-272 MAHIL
+272 MAHLL

-290 MAKNEENINKFLQS
+290 MAKNEENINKFFET
-304 IIDKA
+304 IVDKA
-309 YPKAKKEYETLLNFA
+309 LPKAKKEYETLFNFA

-331 NGNKNELDNLEL
+331 NKKEIDSLEY
-343 WDVSYYSDKLKK
+343 WDLSYYSDKLKK

-395 IKLFHNDIITFSM
+395 IKLFHDDIITFSM
-408 WYKNNKMGYFYF
+408 WYKNNKIGYFYF

-452 NIRKSATNKIEDTN
+452 NIRRSVTNKIEDTL
-466 LSLWEAETIF
+466 LSLGEAETIF

-483 HVILSE
+483 HIILSE
-489 TNYKSITGINV
+489 TNFKSITGINV

-512 EEFFYEKKML
+512 EEFFYEEGMQKQ
-522 KEFDIPE
+522 FDIPQ

-537 VKNYNIGIGT
+537 VKNYNIGIAT

-563 IFKKGDDIEQFEKK
+563 IFKKGDNIEDFERK

-614 AEVLALDAYD
+614 AEVLAFDAYD
-624 EFKKNENKK
+624 EFRKNENKK
-633 EVAEK
+633 EVAK
-638 YRKWILSKGGSD
+638 RYREWILSKGGSD
-650 DPEELFKKFKGRDFS
+650 DPERLFKEFKGRDFS
-665 IEPFLKSK
+665 IEPFLKRK

>member
-1 MSKEKDQNSENKNYL
+1 MSTEPTQDSLIKNYL

-33 NYLPAI
+33 DYLPAFK
-39 QKSITQ
+39 KSISL
-45 MNEEFSK
+45 MNEDFSK
-52 IISDKS
+52 IISKNTL
-58 PLNLS
+58 LNLS
-63 NFEKS
+63 DFEKS
-68 TFLFDQL
+68 TFLFDQI

-87 LDEDNLNKEEID
+87 LDEKNLHKEEID

-115 FKKFKDIKEDELKTT
+115 FKKFKELKEEDFKTT
-130 EDKYVYK
+130 EEKYVYK

-147 MFIADNEEK
+147 MFISEDEEK
-156 LKKLKEIKINMASLI
+156 LKKLKEIKIQIASLI

-185 ELNVNNEEDM
+185 ELNVTNEEDM
-195 KEFPESIKTIARNLS
+195 KEFPESIKTISKKLS

-215 ENGYCFNLKFPSYS
+215 ETGYCFTLKFPSYS

-239 LRKKMYYAYNTKCYG
+239 LRKKMYYAYNSKCYG
-254 GENSNIELLS
+254 GENSNIDLMS
-264 EIVDLRQE
+264 EIVELRQE

-290 MAKNEENINKFLQS
+290 MAKNEENINKFHQS

-309 YPKAKKEYETLLNFA
+309 LPKAKKEYETLLNFA

-331 NGNKNELDNLEL
+331 NKNEIESLEL
-343 WDVSYYSDKLKK
+343 WDLSYYSDKLKK

-369 PLNKVFE
+369 PLNKVFQ
-376 KLFNLIYDLFEIKI
+376 KLFDLIYDLFEIKI

-408 WYKNNKMGYFYF
+408 WYKNKKMGYFYF

-452 NIRKSATNKIEDTN
+452 NIRKPATNKIDDTL
-466 LSLWEAETIF
+466 LSLYEAETIF

-500 LWDFLEMPSQLM
+500 LWDFLETPSQLM
-512 EEFFYEKKML
+512 EEFFYEKEIL
-522 KEFDIPE
+522 NQFDIPQ

-537 VKNYNIGIGT
+537 VKNFNVGIGT
-547 IRQIEFSKID
+547 IRQIEFSIID

-563 IFKKGDDIEQFEKK
+563 IFKKGDNIEEFERK
-577 YGISVFKKPEGTC
+577 YGISIFKKPEGTC

-624 EFKKNENKK
+624 EFGKSKDKK
-633 EVAEK
+633 EVAER

-650 DPEELFKKFKGRDFS
+650 DPEELFRKFKGRDFS
-665 IEPFLKSK
+665 IEPFLRKK

>member
-1 MSKEKDQNSENKNYL
+1 MSEEKNIL
-16 LDILNFEL
+16 LDILNYEL
-24 IPYDKIKNE
+24 IPYDKIKNSD
-33 NYLPAI
+33 YLPAF
-39 QKSITQ
+39 QKSISI
-45 MNEEFSK
+45 MNEDFTK
-52 IISDKS
+52 IISDPS

-63 NFEKS
+63 TFEKS

-87 LDEDNLNKEEID
+87 LDEENLHKEEID

-108 IYTNKDL
+108 IYTNKDI
-115 FKKFKDIKEDELKTT
+115 FKKFKELKEDELKTT
-130 EDKYVYK
+130 EEKYVYK

-147 MFIADNEEK
+147 MFISDNEEK
-156 LKKLKEIKINMASLI
+156 LKKLKEIKIKIASLI

-185 ELNVNNEEDM
+185 ELNVTNEEDM
-195 KEFPESIKTIARNLS
+195 KEFPESIKTIAKNLS

-215 ENGYCFNLKFPSYS
+215 ESGYCFTLKFPSYS

-239 LRKKMYYAYNTKCYG
+239 LRKKMYYAYNSKCYG
-254 GENSNIELLS
+254 GENSNVELLS

-272 MAHIL
+272 MSHIL
-277 GFKNYNEYILSNR
+277 GFKNYNEYVLSNR
-290 MAKNEENINKFLQS
+290 MAKNEENINKFHES
-304 IIDKA
+304 IIEKA
-309 YPKAKKEYETLLNFA
+309 LPKAKEEYDKLFKFANEYE
-324 KEYEKEN
+324 EEN
-331 NGNKNELDNLEL
+331 KRNKIDTLEL
-343 WDVSYYSDKLKK
+343 WDMSYYSDKLKK
-355 KLYNI
+355 KLYDI
-360 DSEELRKYF
+360 DSEQLRKYF

-390 EKEEK
+390 VKEEN

-408 WYKNNKMGYFYF
+408 WYNNNKMGYFYF

-438 PKIMNKLP
+438 PKIMNKYP

-452 NIRKSATNKIEDTN
+452 NIRKAVTNKIEDTN
-466 LSLWEAETIF
+466 LSLGEAETIF

-500 LWDFLEMPSQLM
+500 LWDFLEMPSQMM
-512 EEFFYEKKML
+512 EEFFYEKSML
-522 KEFDIPE
+522 RQFDVPE

-537 VKNYNIGIGT
+537 VKNFNIGIGT

-563 IFKKGDDIEQFEKK
+563 IFKKGDDIEAFERKH
-577 YGISVFKKPEGTC
+577 GISVFKKPEGTC

-624 EFKKNENKK
+624 EFKKSENKK
-633 EVAEK
+633 SVAQK

-650 DPEELFKKFKGRDFS
+650 DPEILFKNFKGREFS